1 VSGVTVDAADS
12 QEHAMTTTTRPSTAD
27 LAGATLPERAA
38 ALVPLLRANAARTEA
53 DRRVAEENIAA
64 LSEAGLFG
72 LTVPRRFGGQEAD
85 IRTFLTVGAELA
97 RGCGST
103 SWVTTLVNV
112 CNWLTALY
120 PDQAQQEVW
129 GADPDARVCG
139 VLAPTA
145 TARAVEGGQVV
156 TGRWGFAS
164 GSLHSQ
170 WAVLGVPVV
179 DAAGEQTDQGVALI
193 PMTELTIEDT
203 WYVAGMRGTGS
214 NTLVA
219 DEVFVPAHRI
229 MSMTQAVQ
237 GVYPTEHKDETLYR
251 AALVPVLALV
261 LAGPQLGLARA
272 GLELVTGSL
281 AKGRGISYTFYERA
295 AEAPSTQMQ
304 MAEAAQLIDTAALH
318 MMRAADDIDTWAAK
332 EEYMPV
338 LLRARVRM
346 DTGYVARR
354 SREALDL
361 LLSVQGAGSFA
372 EVSPLQRIWR
382 DQETGSRHAVINPS
396 IATEVYG
403 RALLGIE
410 EQITPLL

>member
-1 VSGVTVDAADS
+1 
-12 QEHAMTTTTRPSTAD
+12 MTTTSAEPTTAPPSMPA
-27 LAGATLPERAA
+27 LAAG
-38 ALVPLLRANAARTEA
+38 LVPLLRGNAARTEE
-53 DRRVAEENIAA
+53 DRRVAEENITA
-64 LSEAGLFG
+64 LAEADLLR
-72 LTVPRRFGGQEAD
+72 LTVPRRFGGAEAD
-85 IRTFLTVGAELA
+85 IRTFLEVSSELA

-103 SWVTTLVNV
+103 AWVATLVNV
-112 CNWLTALY
+112 CNWITGLF
-120 PDQAQQEVW
+120 PERAQREVW
-129 GADPDARVCG
+129 GDDPGARVCG

-145 TARAVEGGQVV
+145 TSRAVEGGLVV

-164 GSLHSQ
+164 GCLHSQ

-179 DAAGEQTDQGVALI
+179 DASGEQIDQGVALV
-193 PMTELTIEDT
+193 PLTELTIEDT

-219 DEVFVPAHRI
+219 DEVFVPDHRI
-229 MSMTQAVQ
+229 MSVTEGVQ

-251 AALVPVLALV
+251 SALVPVLALV

-272 GLELVTGSL
+272 GLELVTASL
-281 AKGRGISYTFYERA
+281 AKGKGISYTFYERA

-304 MAEAAQLIDTAALH
+304 IAEAAQLIDTAALH
-318 MMRAADDIDTWAAK
+318 MLRAADDIDTWAAK
-332 EEYMPV
+332 PEYMP
-338 LLRARVRM
+338 LLIRARVRM

-372 EVSPLQRIWR
+372 EANPMQRIWR
-382 DQETGSRHAVINPS
+382 DQETGSRHAVVNPAIS
-396 IATEVYG
+396 TELYG

-410 EQITPLL
+410 QQVTPLI